1 MKDIKY
7 GVAIAAPTSKD
18 AVDQIIDAE
27 QRGVQSVWGTV
38 GLAGGAPA
46 GGGLPGLGPAGSS
59 NS

>member
-27 QRGVQSVWGTV
+27 QRGVQSVWGQ
-38 GLAGGAPA
+38 
-46 GGGLPGLGPAGSS
+46 
-59 NS
+59 

>member
-38 GLAGGAPA
+38 GPVSYTHLT
-46 GGGLPGLGPAGSS
+46 LPT
-59 NS
+59 N